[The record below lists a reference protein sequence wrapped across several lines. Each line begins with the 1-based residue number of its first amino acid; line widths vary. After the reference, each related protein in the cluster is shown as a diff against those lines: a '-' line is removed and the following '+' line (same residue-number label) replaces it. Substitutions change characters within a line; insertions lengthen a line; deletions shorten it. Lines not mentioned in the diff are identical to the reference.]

1 MTNFFILYKYELKK
15 IFKRKIVYITLV
27 LLLLIAAYMGVAEPL
42 SFAVTSSDGET
53 INGMQFVA
61 EEKANAE
68 MVTGKIDD
76 GMLNQIREYEGGY
89 TGPFDPKLQQ
99 TSAVIGYVSDIMDNR
114 DAYNS
119 VDADTLYQTRLY
131 KVQNNWQN
139 QMLSESE
146 KEYWTEKENALEKP
160 FVYGYA
166 KGWQTIL
173 EEVLSLNVL
182 LILAVSI
189 CLSTVFSEEHTRKT
203 DQLILCSKLGR
214 KTIFF
219 SKIASGIT
227 FGLGSA
233 VVFFMTAMAST
244 LFVYGVSGSWVPV
257 QICLPECSW
266 NITMGQAVLLM
277 GGAYLAAAIL
287 YSAFVMFLSEALKN
301 SIAVMG
307 IMTGGLL
314 LTLMVQVPYHD
325 VLPSRIYA
333 LLPSV
338 LLQVWQLWDNRLVS
352 VFGMHFANFQA
363 APVIYLIISAGL
375 VFWGSRM
382 YKACQ
387 VKGR

>member
-1 MTNFFILYKYELKK
+1 MTNFFVLYKYELKK
-15 IFKRKIVYITLV
+15 IFKRKIVYITLA
-27 LLLLIAAYMGVAEPL
+27 LLVLIAAYMGMAEPL
-42 SFAVTSSDGET
+42 SFAVSSSDGET
-53 INGMQFVA
+53 ISGMKYAA
-61 EEKANAE
+61 EKKANAE

-76 GMLNQIREYEGGY
+76 GMLNQIREYKGGY

-119 VDADTLYQTRLY
+119 VDADTLYQTRLH

-146 KEYWTEKENALEKP
+146 KEYWTEKENGLEKP

-166 KGWQTIL
+166 KGWHTIL
-173 EEVLSLNVL
+173 DEMLSLNIL
-182 LILAVSI
+182 LILSVSI

-203 DQLILCSKLGR
+203 DQLILSSKCGR

-227 FGLGSA
+227 FGLGCA
-233 VVFFMTAMAST
+233 VVFLVTTMVST
-244 LFVYGVSGSWVPV
+244 LCVYGTNGSWVPV
-257 QICLPECSW
+257 QIYLPECSW
-266 NITMGQAVLLM
+266 NITMGQAVMLM
-277 GGAYLAAAIL
+277 SGTYLTAAIL

-314 LTLMVQVPYHD
+314 LTLMVQIPYHD

-333 LLPSV
+333 FLPSV
-338 LLQVWQLWDNRLVS
+338 LLQVWRLWDNRLVS
-352 VFGMHFANFQA
+352 VFGAHFANFQA

-375 VFWGSRM
+375 VFWGSRI

>member
-244 LFVYGVSGSWVPV
+244 LFVYGVSGSWVSV

-277 GGAYLAAAIL
+277 GGAYLTAAIL

-375 VFWGSRM
+375 VFWGSRI

>member
-277 GGAYLAAAIL
+277 GGAYLTAAIL

>member
-1 MTNFFILYKYELKK
+1 MTNFFVLYKYELKK
-15 IFKRKIVYITLV
+15 IFKRKIVYITLA
-27 LLLLIAAYMGVAEPL
+27 LLVLIAAYMGMAEPL
-42 SFAVTSSDGET
+42 SFAVSSSDGET
-53 INGMQFVA
+53 ISGMKYVA

-76 GMLNQIREYEGGY
+76 GMLNQIRGYEDGY

-99 TSAVIGYVSDIMDNR
+99 TSAIIGYVSDIMDNKY
-114 DAYNS
+114 AYTS
-119 VDADTLYQTRLY
+119 VDADTLYQTRLR
-131 KVQNNWQN
+131 KVENNWQR

-146 KEYWTEKENALEKP
+146 KEYWTAKENSLEKP

-173 EEVLSLNVL
+173 DEVLSLNIL
-182 LILAVSI
+182 LILAISI
-189 CLSTVFSEEHTRKT
+189 CLSTIFSEEHTRKT
-203 DQLILCSKLGR
+203 DQLILSSKYGR

-227 FGLGSA
+227 FGLGCA
-233 VVFFMTAMAST
+233 VVFLVTALVST
-244 LFVYGVSGSWVPV
+244 LCVYGANGSWVPV
-257 QICLPECSW
+257 QIYLPECSW

-277 GGAYLAAAIL
+277 GGAYLIAAVL
-287 YSAFVMFLSEALKN
+287 YSVFAMFLSEALKN

-314 LTLMVQVPYHD
+314 LTLMVQVPYHYMI
-325 VLPSRIYA
+325 PSRIYA

-352 VFGMHFANFQA
+352 VFGAHFANFQA

-375 VFWGSRM
+375 VFWGSRI
-382 YKACQ
+382 YRNYQ